1 MTKNRDKSLLGE
13 EDRERD
19 ESAVKAQQKGFTN
32 NQDHRRREYI

>member
-1 MTKNRDKSLLGE
+1 MTKNRDKSLSGE

-19 ESAVKAQQKGFTN
+19 ESAVKAQRKGFTN